1 MPRVSLAHV
10 LQNTYSILAVTW
22 ETTGAEDRMSHTQT
36 SLSNT
41 TFLMIVNISHF
52 SVRDICNS
60 HIETLDSE
68 RSQSWQNQFKLANQ
82 LQLEQS

>member
-1 MPRVSLAHV
+1 MHTREFRTRTAVSKIPV
-10 LQNTYSILAVTW
+10 VTQ
-22 ETTGAEDRMSHTQT
+22 ETTGAEDRMSYTQT

-68 RSQSWQNQFKLANQ
+68 RKPNGKISFNQQVN
-82 LQLEQS
+82 